1 LYTVFWLAG
10 QPDGIFDYCVY
21 CEYFDSLLVLGIM
34 AIAAKKPT
42 PLPKSERQQVQD
54 LEKLLRRG
62 VPALISTAGERVE
75 LPGTVV
81 EVLRTAV
88 EFMSHGQTVTLIPDN
103 QAITTQRAA
112 DILGMSRPFF
122 IKQLES
128 GIMAHHRIGNQRR
141 VYIRDV
147 LEFAKR
153 RDKERLAALDLLAR
167 DAFEAGLYERNVFP
181 KGGTDE

>member
-1 LYTVFWLAG
+1 LYTVFRLAG
-10 QPDGIFDYCVY
+10 QPGGIFDYCVY
-21 CEYFDSLLVLGIM
+21 FEYFDYLLVLGIM

-62 VPALISTAGERVE
+62 VPVLISPAGERVE

-128 GIMAHHRIGNQRR
+128 GMMAHHRIGNQRR
-141 VYIRDV
+141 VYLRDV

-167 DAFEAGLYERNVFP
+167 DAFKAGLYERNVFP